1 MHHANNQTTILG
13 TLSGT
18 VLTVSTTIDYEDY
31 IKTILLALIGAT
43 VSFIFSVILKW
54 LWEKVKR

>member
-1 MHHANNQTTILG
+1 MNHANNHTTIWA

-31 IKTILLALIGAT
+31 MKTILLALIGAT
-43 VSFIFSVILKW
+43 VSFIFSIILKW
-54 LWEKVKR
+54 LWEKVK